1 MKTPV
6 KNDPSKIIYNE
17 LPKFSNLSTRPIK
30 PAKPQSLPP
39 KSTQPQKPIPI
50 QVPKP
55 EPNQPTEKSPLA
67 KIKYK
72 YAGNESITQ
81 IIANAIPKQFIPT
94 SRLSA
99 IFGGIFVAVLLLT
112 LLQFPFKEMMAGNID
127 VIIEIGFPW
136 HFFKFGLATISESP
150 LKIPALLGDL
160 LLYLIIA
167 YAIDVIINLVTNNS
181 LLKSEDEIKGQPTV
195 FKDRKPSLAEK
206 VTKKVLEK

>member
-6 KNDPSKIIYNE
+6 KNNPSKIIYDE
-17 LPKFSNLSTRPIK
+17 LPKFSGPATRSTK
-30 PAKPQSLPP
+30 PEKLQSQI
-39 KSTQPQKPIPI
+39 SKPISI

-55 EPNQPTEKSPLA
+55 EPNQPTQKSSLV

-72 YAGNESITQ
+72 YIGNESITQ

-136 HFFKFGLATISESP
+136 HFFEFGLATISEFP
-150 LKIPALLGDL
+150 LRIPALFGDL
-160 LLYLIIA
+160 LLYLILA
-167 YAIDVIINLVTNNS
+167 YAIDVIINFVANNS
-181 LLKSEDEIKGQPTV
+181 LLRSEEEIKGQPTV
-195 FKDRKPSLAEK
+195 FKDRSSSLAEK